1 MVGRDRQGVIG
12 RQTEGDWQRQTEGDW
27 QRQRVTGRDRQRVI
41 GRDRVLTGPD
51 GSDPWIVWTRTEALD
66 SSCGA
71 LPATCFSIHA
81 ATRGAA
87 WYS

>member
-1 MVGRDRQGVIG
+1 M
-12 RQTEGDWQRQTEGDW
+12 
-27 QRQRVTGRDRQRVI
+27 TGRDRQRVI